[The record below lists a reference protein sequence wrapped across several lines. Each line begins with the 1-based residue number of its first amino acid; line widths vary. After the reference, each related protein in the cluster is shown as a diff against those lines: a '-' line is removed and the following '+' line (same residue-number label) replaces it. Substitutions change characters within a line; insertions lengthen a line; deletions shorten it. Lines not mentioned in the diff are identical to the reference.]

1 VAELVDATGLGPV
14 GCKPLEV
21 RVLSPAYLNKVILA
35 AVRVQDQSVVMVETK
50 KLCCSEDRTWGGSA
64 GNKYVSVVEEGSCRC
79 LAG

>member
-1 VAELVDATGLGPV
+1 
-14 GCKPLEV
+14 
-21 RVLSPAYLNKVILA
+21 
-35 AVRVQDQSVVMVETK
+35 VQDQSVVMVETK